1 MKDRTEAIRRPGQR
15 MPNPVIHFESLRRG
29 WPRSIIAVSAF
40 CLSMMATFGV
50 PKKIHSQTQADSRSS
65 APAPQ
70 NSPAQTGTGST
81 EELEAGTSLT
91 RSGELH
97 TAIPHLL
104 SARAAGADPYATG
117 VNLAICYIGTGNYK
131 QAISELENLR
141 SKGEGTAV
149 VDNLLAQAQLADG
162 QPQPAWS
169 SFLAA
174 AALAPDDEKVYA
186 YFADACTD
194 AHNIEM
200 GLRAMSVGLSHLPGS
215 ARLHYERGLFLAQ
228 LDRLDEARPEW
239 DRAAQLAPAT
249 YIATQALVQRD
260 LYDGK
265 FKQAI
270 ERVVGKISEGNRD
283 YQTLS
288 LLGLVLLRSGAL
300 PGDPGFAQAQA
311 ALEESACTNPEYSPT
326 QIALGRIY
334 VLEQRYREAV
344 EHLEIGKRLEPR
356 NPTVYSNLARAYQ
369 GLGDQAKAHEMREQ
383 FARLLAQ
390 NHPSAESSERTGP

>member
-1 MKDRTEAIRRPGQR
+1 MKDRIEAISRQRMSISDVHPEPLRCNLRRSATAAYSLCLSLLASLYLPTDIHAQAQSDPRPGAPIQQ
-15 MPNPVIHFESLRRG
+15 NLVEADT
-29 WPRSIIAVSAF
+29 RSQDE
-40 CLSMMATFGV
+40 L
-50 PKKIHSQTQADSRSS
+50 QT
-65 APAPQ
+65 
-70 NSPAQTGTGST
+70 
-81 EELEAGTSLT
+81 GTSLT
-91 RSGELH
+91 RSGQLQE
-97 TAIPHLL
+97 AIPHLL
-104 SARAAGADPYATG
+104 AARVTGADTYAIG
-117 VNLAICYIGTGNYK
+117 VNLAICYVGTGNYV
-131 QAISELENLR
+131 QAITELENLR
-141 SKGEGTAV
+141 VAGKGTAV
-149 VDNLLAQAQLADG
+149 VYNLLAQAQLADG
-162 QPQPAWS
+162 RPQPAWDA
-169 SFLAA
+169 FLAA
-174 AALAPDDEKVYA
+174 VALAPDDEKVYA

-200 GLRAMSVGLSHLPGS
+200 GLRAMTIGLSHLPDS

-239 DRAAQLAPAT
+239 DRAAQLSPAT
-249 YIATQALVQRD
+249 YIGTQALVQRD

-270 ERVVGKISEGNRD
+270 ERVLAKISEGNRD

-311 ALEESACTNPEYSPT
+311 VLEESARTNPQYSPT

-334 VLEQRYREAV
+334 VLEERYREAV

-356 NPTVYSNLARAYQ
+356 NPAVYSNLARAYQ

-383 FARLLAQ
+383 FARILAQ
-390 NHPSAESSERTGP
+390 NHSSVDSLPRTGP

>member
-1 MKDRTEAIRRPGQR
+1 MSILRKQR
-15 MPNPVIHFESLRRG
+15 MPSPTTHTEPPRRNMRPSIVAISLFFASLPASLCLPEKICG
-29 WPRSIIAVSAF
+29 QTHVDPRSGALV
-40 CLSMMATFGV
+40 
-50 PKKIHSQTQADSRSS
+50 Q
-65 APAPQ
+65 Q
-70 NSPAQTGTGST
+70 NSPAETEMRST
-81 EELEAGTSLT
+81 KELQAGTSLT
-91 RSGELH
+91 RNGELQE
-97 TAIPHLL
+97 AIPHLL
-104 SARAAGADPYATG
+104 SARAAGADSYAAG
-117 VNLAICYIGTGNYK
+117 VNLAICYFGTGDYK

-141 SKGEGTAV
+141 SIGKGTTV
-149 VDNLLAQAQLADG
+149 VFNLLAQASLADG
-162 QPQPAWS
+162 QPQAAWN

-174 AALAPDDEKVYA
+174 VALAPDDEKVYA

-200 GLRAMSVGLSHLPGS
+200 GLRAMSFGLSHLPDS

-239 DRAAQLAPAT
+239 DRAAQLAPDT
-249 YIATQALVQRD
+249 YIGTQALVQRD

-270 ERVVGKISEGNRD
+270 ERVLAAISAGNRD

-311 ALEESACTNPEYSPT
+311 VLEESAHTNPEYSPT

-334 VLEQRYREAV
+334 VLEERYREAV
-344 EHLEIGKRLEPR
+344 EHLEIGRRLEPR

-369 GLGDQAKAHEMREQ
+369 SLGDLAKAHEMREQ
-383 FARLLAQ
+383 FARLLAH
-390 NHPSAESSERTGP
+390 NGASRESSGSTSP